1 MHAQFTRTSTT
12 TMASNG
18 ARFTAEAEKALA
30 RTTIF
35 GFGKAQKFQDAA
47 EAFQKA
53 GNAYKLTAEYT
64 QAGQAFLRASDCF
77 EKAESGN
84 SDVLT
89 ALVEAGNC
97 FKMGNDLQRAV
108 DVFSRAIMAYEEAQ
122 RFGQCARY
130 QKEVAEMY
138 EGSGDINSAIVCYQK
153 VISLNMYV
161 VFSIKYFHCYHNCS
175 SAHRPHI
182 ITLQITRSRMPAS
195 CI

>member
-1 MHAQFTRTSTT
+1 MTSQ
-12 TMASNG
+12 G
-18 ARFTAEAEKALA
+18 ARFTAEAEKALG
-30 RTTIF
+30 RSTIF

-53 GNAYKLTAEYT
+53 GNAYKLTAEYP
-64 QAGQAFLRASDCF
+64 QAGQSFLRASECF

-97 FKMGNDLQRAV
+97 FKMGNDIQRAV
-108 DVFSRAIMAYEEAQ
+108 DVFSRAIMADEETQ

-138 EGSGDINSAIVCYQK
+138 EGSGDVNSAIVCYDK
-153 VISLNMYV
+153 VPLLNL
-161 VFSIKYFHCYHNCS
+161 SICLSVYSKTNF
-175 SAHRPHI
+175 
-182 ITLQITRSRMPAS
+182 
-195 CI
+195 